1 MGADAYAGFEWLF
14 TGFSDQVI
22 SGLILL
28 EPIIA
33 AVAMPAAALTGS
45 AMTVWLILVL
55 VRMAQVGLY
64 QSIATGT
71 LVAVCIGWGFQVVTY
86 QAEGRGAV
94 KMLQIQKTAL
104 SSALNIYGIF
114 SSSLSATLAGHRAGS
129 IIPASAAIEDAVARH
144 AALYEGTDLAKLI
157 RDYNQQCSPLDPLVG
172 SEATGRRQEYQAVG
186 LLGGGALGIPDEHY
200 NSLDWISDAAQN
212 SRPESSGVAG
222 TLFAAA
228 FGWLQQD
235 RSADRGINVWD
246 MAERRERVNSGIELL
261 EGIAFT
267 GSNYALPTREHWQS
281 IFSDSDGARTYLRV
295 SDAQFDA
302 HSMVAEPDSSVF
314 TPHTCAEAYRVAN
327 LGAQEAYHAMT
338 SLGKPVGVPYTATA
352 GDLLAGGVAWQRLYT
367 RGITGGSANPSES
380 AKTGGAILAW
390 YQSGKDWLKFLE
402 LRTLLPVV
410 VVASAYALSLT
421 IVVAPIFLIAAFI
434 FGMKPIMT
442 WLSCLFFFIFFVIFA
457 QIITVAASLALASL
471 ALIQTGAALGW
482 HGGGEEFDVLR
493 AVLGALAGVFLALA
507 GWLAS
512 QLTGASVQAMAAA
525 GRRSVSA
532 ASDALSAT
540 AKLVGGV
547 ALARNLA
554 RGARGPGGA
563 QSAAR
568 SASVESARQTAAATQ
583 AVRNTAARQWGR
595 EQSGA
600 AARARDSESFR
611 AAGWSLNP
619 PRPPSKPQE

>member
-1 MGADAYAGFEWLF
+1 MGADYEGFEWLF
-14 TGFSDQVI
+14 VGFSDQVI

-64 QSIATGT
+64 QSIATGA
-71 LVAVCIGWGFQVVTY
+71 LMALCVGWGFQVVTY
-86 QAEGRGAV
+86 QADGRGAV

-129 IIPASAAIEDAVARH
+129 IIPASAAIEDSVARH
-144 AALYEGTDLAKLI
+144 AAIYEGTDLARLI
-157 RDYNQQCSPLDPLVG
+157 RDYNQQCAPYDPIIG
-172 SEATGRRQEYQAVG
+172 SDAPGRLQEYQAVG
-186 LLGGGALGIPDEHY
+186 LLGGAALGIPDEHY
-200 NSLDWISDAAQN
+200 TSLDWIRDASKN
-212 SRPESSGVAG
+212 SRPESSGVGG

-235 RSADRGINVWD
+235 RSSGQQINIWD
-246 MAERRERVNSGIELL
+246 LAERRERMNAGIALL
-261 EGIAFT
+261 EGVGFT
-267 GSNYALPTREHWQS
+267 GQHYSLPTREHWQS
-281 IFSDSDGARTYLRV
+281 IFSDSDGARTYLTV
-295 SDAQFDA
+295 SDAKFDA
-302 HSMVAEPDSSVF
+302 NSTVVGPDSATFS
-314 TPHTCAEAYRVAN
+314 PHTCAEAYRVAN
-327 LGAQEAYHAMT
+327 LGAQQAYRAMT
-338 SLGKPVGVPYTATA
+338 SLGKPVGVPYTATE

-367 RGITGGSANPSES
+367 RGITGGSANPSEA
-380 AKTGGAILAW
+380 AKTGGAILSW
-390 YQSGKDWLKFLE
+390 YQSGRDWIKFLE
-402 LRTLLPVV
+402 LSSLLPVV
-410 VVASAYALSLT
+410 VVASAYGLSLI
-421 IVVAPIFLIAAFI
+421 IVVAPIFIISGFI

-457 QIITVAASLALASL
+457 QIITVAASLALTSL

-482 HGGGEEFDVLR
+482 HGGGEDFDALR

-507 GWLAS
+507 GLLAS
-512 QLTGASVQAMAAA
+512 QLTGASVQAMVAA
-525 GRRSVSA
+525 GRRSVST

-554 RGARGPGGA
+554 RGARGVGGA
-563 QSAAR
+563 QPAER
-568 SASVESARQTAAATQ
+568 SARVESAGQTAAATQ
-583 AVRNTAARQWGR
+583 AARHSAASQWSR
-595 EQSGA
+595 EQSGR
-600 AARARDSESFR
+600 AARARDSDSFR